1 MDLQSLPAEPKQGNG
16 LLVSISVVVFL
27 SNSAYMIVAPLLP
40 FAFKE
45 KGVSDMWSGFI
56 FS

>member
-1 MDLQSLPAEPKQGNG
+1 MDFQSLPAEPKQGNA
-16 LLVSISVVVFL
+16 LLVSISIVVFL
-27 SNSAYMIVAPLLP
+27 ANSAYMIVSPLLP

-45 KGVSDMWSGFI
+45 KGVSEVWAGFI